1 MRPKQIILT
10 YSETSKILNGLILL
24 YQRIVALNQDVLLDD
39 TSRLITA
46 TNDELEKIDQLMARL
61 ENFRSEF
68 KSDVE
73 EPREE
78 PD

>member
-1 MRPKQIILT
+1 MRPQQIILT
-10 YSETSKILNGLILL
+10 YSETSKILNGLLLL
-24 YQRIVALNQDVLLDD
+24 YQKIAALNQDVLLDD

-61 ENFRSEF
+61 ENFRSEY
-68 KSDVE
+68 KNDME
-73 EPREE
+73 EPRQE

>member
-1 MRPKQIILT
+1 
-10 YSETSKILNGLILL
+10 LL
-24 YQRIVALNQDVLLDD
+24 YQKIAALNQDVLLDD

-61 ENFRSEF
+61 ENFRSEY
-68 KSDVE
+68 KNDME
-73 EPREE
+73 EPRQE

>member
-24 YQRIVALNQDVLLDD
+24 YQRIVALNQDVVLDD

-61 ENFRSEF
+61 ENFRSEY
-68 KSDVE
+68 KNDME
-73 EPREE
+73 EPNQE